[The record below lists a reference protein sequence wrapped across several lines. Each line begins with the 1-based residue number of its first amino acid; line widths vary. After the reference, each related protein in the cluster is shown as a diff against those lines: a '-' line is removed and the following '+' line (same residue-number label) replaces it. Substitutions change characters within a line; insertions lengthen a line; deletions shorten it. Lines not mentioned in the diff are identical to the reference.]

1 MQKWSPLAA
10 QADPGGDPSREHDPR
25 GIWFQRPRTAVGY
38 CDVTQTRM
46 GVQGR
51 FLDASS
57 LTRESKYNLFK
68 GAALR
73 HLVSVRAVKRSSGQL
88 FFNLRVFINE

>member
-1 MQKWSPLAA
+1 MTRRAYMALEAS
-10 QADPGGDPSREHDPR
+10 GFSGR
-25 GIWFQRPRTAVGY
+25 GRRWAMGC
-38 CDVTQTRM
+38 CDVTEARM